1 MLIDCTAC
9 NIFLFTAHY
18 LIVNLLPISRLVFLR
33 LKGLRRTLLP
43 LLSIHVL
50 CHLELLSL
58 KGPSLVNKIQ
68 VISSWYLVIFFLVRI
83 LTSRLGLYHTG
94 LMWEG
99 YGTCA
104 CSIMLCF
111 WHDDTFCI
119 KRLLVGFRDFGLTT
133 EFRDFRWKGERES
146 GLELWAVHGVWSF
159 YDAVFG
165 KCSFKKTESTFKT
178 RNCSFL

>member
-9 NIFLFTAHY
+9 NIFLFTSHY

-43 LLSIHVL
+43 LLSMHVL
-50 CHLELLSL
+50 CHLELVSL

-83 LTSRLGLYHTG
+83 LTSRFGLYYTG

-104 CSIMLCF
+104 CSIMLCVWHRDIFCMLWEVASRFSGF
-111 WHDDTFCI
+111 WLDGPVLGFQM
-119 KRLLVGFRDFGLTT
+119 KRGTWIWIRIM
-133 EFRDFRWKGERES
+133 S
-146 GLELWAVHGVWSF
+146 GARGV
-159 YDAVFG
+159 VILRCG
-165 KCSFKKTESTFKT
+165 IRQTKSTFKT

>member
-1 MLIDCTAC
+1 MCGYNIICRTRFIIISLAYPTHNYASSNARKRRLYLCAFMMLRDSTAF

-18 LIVNLLPISRLVFLR
+18 LIVNLLPICRLVFLR
-33 LKGLRRTLLP
+33 SKGLRRTLLP
-43 LLSIHVL
+43 LLSMHVL
-50 CHLELLSL
+50 CHLELVSL

-83 LTSRLGLYHTG
+83 LTSWFGLCHTG

-111 WHDDTFCI
+111 WRKDTFCMLWEVAS
-119 KRLLVGFRDFGLTT
+119 RFSGFGLDG
-133 EFRDFRWKGERES
+133 RVS
-146 GLELWAVHGVWSF
+146 GF
-159 YDAVFG
+159 QM
-165 KCSFKKTESTFKT
+165 
-178 RNCSFL
+178 

>member
-1 MLIDCTAC
+1 MLIDSTAC
-9 NIFLFTAHY
+9 NIFLFTTHY

-33 LKGLRRTLLP
+33 PRGLRRTLLP
-43 LLSIHVL
+43 LLSMHVL
-50 CHLELLSL
+50 RHLELVSL
-58 KGPSLVNKIQ
+58 KGPSTVNKIQ
-68 VISSWYLVIFFLVRI
+68 VISSWYLMIFFLVRI
-83 LTSRLGLYHTG
+83 LTLWFGLYHTG

-104 CSIMLCF
+104 WSIMLCF
-111 WHDDTFCI
+111 WHEDIFCF
-119 KRLLVGFRDFGLTT
+119 KRLLVGFRDFGLTA
-133 EFRDFRWKGERES
+133 EVRDFRCKGERES

-165 KCSFKKTESTFKT
+165 KCSFKKTKSTFKA

>member
-1 MLIDCTAC
+1 MMLIDCTAC

-50 CHLELLSL
+50 CHLELVSL

-68 VISSWYLVIFFLVRI
+68 VISSWYLVVFFLVRI

-111 WHDDTFCI
+111 
-119 KRLLVGFRDFGLTT
+119 
-133 EFRDFRWKGERES
+133 
-146 GLELWAVHGVWSF
+146 
-159 YDAVFG
+159 
-165 KCSFKKTESTFKT
+165 
-178 RNCSFL
+178 

>member
-1 MLIDCTAC
+1 MFIDSAVC
-9 NIFLFTAHY
+9 NIFVFTTHY

-43 LLSIHVL
+43 LLSMHVL
-50 CHLELLSL
+50 CHLELVSL

-68 VISSWYLVIFFLVRI
+68 MISSWYLVIFFLVRI
-83 LTSRLGLYHTG
+83 LTSRFGLYHTE

-99 YGTCA
+99 CGTCA

-111 WHDDTFCI
+111 WHEDIFCF
-119 KRLLVGFRDFGLTT
+119 KRLLVG
-133 EFRDFRWKGERES
+133 FRDFRWKGERES
-146 GLELWAVHGVWSF
+146 GLELWAVQGVWSF
-159 YDAVFG
+159 YDALFG
-165 KCSFKKTESTFKT
+165 KCSFKTAKSTFKT

>member
-50 CHLELLSL
+50 CHLELVSL

-83 LTSRLGLYHTG
+83 LTSWFGLYHTG
-94 LMWEG
+94 LVWEG

-165 KCSFKKTESTFKT
+165 KCSSKK
-178 RNCSFL
+178 N